1 MTLPLMAVVAPTAAA
16 VDRGTLPATVWV
28 NVSDSG
34 PDAVGFSTF
43 HLDVTR

>member
-1 MTLPLMAVVAPTAAA
+1 MVTILDDADFEALTM
-16 VDRGTLPATVWV
+16 PATVSV

-43 HLDVTR
+43 HFDVTTS